1 MGTHHYY
8 HIGLVSIKEW
18 HDICGQRLNASDFEG
33 RILTDS
39 EKGPYV
45 ETEHLEYISPI
56 RFKKAAD
63 QSYYEIDNCMKDFLE
78 KTCEM
83 YDDETKGQYCRAFIG
98 ILKITANLNLIPD
111 NSQDYILYHLRL
123 NTIILEILR
132 GLNYIGAAAVIE
144 LYNVILRSS
153 KNKTIEEYIGT
164 IKSILAC
171 NKNGSG
177 TLTMLL
183 VLALG
188 DNPDNE
194 DYKIFKEGSYTIS
207 NKLLI
212 GMTEKELE
220 LIQNGTLGI
229 KYQPCDYIKVINGRI
244 IIPSWRLTDEE
255 IIQLEREKRK

>member
-8 HIGLVSIKEW
+8 HIGLGSIKEW

-45 ETEHLEYISPI
+45 ETEHLEYISPF
-56 RFKKAAD
+56 RFEEAAD
-63 QSYYEIDNCMKDFLE
+63 QSYYEIDNCIKDFLE

-83 YDDETKGQYCRAFIG
+83 YDDESKGRYHQAFIG
-98 ILKITANLNLIPD
+98 ILEIIANLNLIPD

-123 NTIILEILR
+123 NAIILEILR
-132 GLNYIGAAAVIE
+132 GLNYMETAEVIE

-153 KNKTIEEYIGT
+153 KNETTEDYIAT
-164 IKSILAC
+164 IKNILKC
-171 NKNGSG
+171 SKHGSE
-177 TLTMLL
+177 TLDMLL

-188 DNPDNE
+188 NNPDNE
-194 DYKIFKEGSYTIS
+194 DYKIFEEGSYKIS
-207 NKLLI
+207 NELLI

-220 LIQNGTLGI
+220 LIKNGTLGI